1 MGESSLSAR
10 QMTAFVK
17 EKNPENIRLHGISVD
32 RLAEL
37 YLKIGAEEGVRG
49 DVAFA
54 QAIKETGYFK
64 FGGDVRPEQHNY
76 AGIGATGGGARGNS
90 FSTAEK
96 GVYAQIQHLKAYAST
111 KPLNTPLVDPRFKY
125 VTRGIAPAWPDLH
138 KRWAMQSSGNYGEDI
153 LSIYEE
159 MSHMPISIS
168 APLEQV
174 SAFPDSYPV
183 DLNKDY
189 WAEKEIIEFL
199 DLQIING
206 VKNKLGQTLVNPN
219 DSITRAQ
226 FVKMLVNA
234 LQLENNGRQ
243 APSFIDV
250 QQSDW
255 FAPYVEIA
263 ASLGITTGSNGSFKP
278 NDKIKRDQMATMIVR
293 AASLQSNDHKS
304 SSLARSF
311 KDVSADYWAYPSISQ
326 AAFAGI
332 ISGYEDGTFKPNAY
346 ATRAQGIVI
355 IYRAMQQLKQ

>member
-1 MGESSLSAR
+1 MGESNLSAQ
-10 QMTAFVK
+10 QMAAFVK
-17 EKNPENIRLHGISVD
+17 EKNPQNIRLHDISVA

-111 KPLNTPLVDPRFKY
+111 QPLNTPLVDPRFKY
-125 VTRGIAPAWPDLH
+125 VTRGIAPTWPDLH

-159 MSHMPISIS
+159 MSRMPILIS

-174 SAFPDSYPV
+174 NAFPNSYPV
-183 DLNKDY
+183 DLNEGY

-199 DLQIING
+199 DLQIISG

-234 LQLENNGRQ
+234 WQLENNGQ
-243 APSFIDV
+243 ASSFIDV
-250 QQSDW
+250 KPSDW

-263 ASLGITTGSNGSFKP
+263 ASLGITTGSKGAFKP
-278 NDKIKRDQMATMIVR
+278 NDQIKRDQMAVMIDR
-293 AASLQSNDHKS
+293 AASLKWHDKEFISPS
-304 SSLARSF
+304 RSF
-311 KDVSADYWAYPSISQ
+311 KDVADNYWAHSSISHT
-326 AAFAGI
+326 ASVGI
-332 ISGYEDGTFKPNAY
+332 ISGYEDGTFRPNAY

-355 IYRAMQQLKQ
+355 IHRAIQQLEQ